1 MLVEKLN
8 INERVNSDKIV
19 PAYTENGYK
28 KMPIPKE
35 LYEIIKLA
43 RDRNHDHFY
52 QGMKLWIVS
61 LAKIV
66 PCIERIIFNFF
77 HVEPNH
83 KRIVFDISKQV
94 EVKEGIT
101 SILQPILEKWTQQ
114 ILAPN
119 PIIHGIRR
127 YLRGAAMQ
135 LHVDSLPRIISA
147 ILQVSAPICP
157 NPRSNKVMNFSFL
170 WKNLFS

>member
-1 MLVEKLN
+1 MN
-8 INERVNSDKIV
+8 I
-19 PAYTENGYK
+19 
-28 KMPIPKE
+28 
-35 LYEIIKLA
+35 
-43 RDRNHDHFY
+43 F
-52 QGMKLWIVS
+52 
-61 LAKIV
+61 
-66 PCIERIIFNFF
+66 IFNFF

-147 ILQVSAPICP
+147 ILQVSASIQE
-157 NPRSNKVMNFSFL
+157 VI
-170 WKNLFS
+170 

>member
-1 MLVEKLN
+1 MRLSNWLEIEIMTISIKVHMNCVLSSWQN
-8 INERVNSDKIV
+8 NSV
-19 PAYTENGYK
+19 QCTYV
-28 KMPIPKE
+28 
-35 LYEIIKLA
+35 L
-43 RDRNHDHFY
+43 
-52 QGMKLWIVS
+52 
-61 LAKIV
+61 
-66 PCIERIIFNFF
+66 IFNFF

-94 EVKEGIT
+94 EVKKGIT

-135 LHVDSLPRIISA
+135 LHVDSLPRIISV
-147 ILQVSAPICP
+147 ILQVSAPICF
-157 NPRSNKVMNFSFL
+157 NPRSNKVIIFSFL
-170 WKNLFS
+170 WKMFFLSVKVTEIWSESAL